1 MRTAIMGIKPKLTPT
16 EARADHWRML
26 RFMGLNAAFGVFLGL
41 MIAALLILLDIG
53 GIGSRIARAETPILP
68 IILIAVPLA
77 LTFGAAVTA
86 SAIWMMP
93 YDSKFR
99 AENDNKPGRGEGDE
113 DA

>member
-1 MRTAIMGIKPKLTPT
+1 MGIKPKLTPS
-16 EARADHWRML
+16 EARADHRRML
-26 RFMGLNAAFGVFLGL
+26 RFMGLNAAFGMCLGL
-41 MIAALLILLDIG
+41 MIAALLIFLDVG

-68 IILIAVPLA
+68 IILLALPLA

-93 YDSKFR
+93 YDRKFR
-99 AENDNKPGRGEGDE
+99 PDNDNKPGRGQGDK